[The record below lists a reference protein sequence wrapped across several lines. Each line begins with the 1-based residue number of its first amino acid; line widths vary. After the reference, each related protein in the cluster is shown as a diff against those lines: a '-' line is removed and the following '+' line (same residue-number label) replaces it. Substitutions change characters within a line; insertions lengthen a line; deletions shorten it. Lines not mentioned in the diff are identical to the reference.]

1 MKRWS
6 KLFLVALCGVGLATV
21 SPASAR
27 VDSKKPDESRHYD
40 ARIEFNKGFSA
51 RRSLPTLQAAQTL
64 ARNVPDLAVSYEET
78 TGAVRSLSSNVGYL
92 SEARPGNDALAL
104 ATEYAREN
112 LALLGLE
119 ESDFAGYEVTDSVFS
134 KVTGATHVYLRQTFR
149 GLPVYNTQLHLNV
162 NRDGCLISV
171 NNSFLPGLAR
181 ARGDVEP
188 GLGLPAAVRM
198 AAVHLGIA
206 LAAAPALIG
215 EPEGLARVSSV
226 DNQGISRE
234 PIRGRLMWLPI
245 RAGMLRLVWNFM
257 IHTTDRQHMYDMT
270 VDAMTGKVWTRF
282 DQVAS
287 DSYRVYARPAES
299 PNHVSPLPP
308 SDGRTL
314 LTNPANALASPFGW
328 HDTNG
333 AAGAEFTVTQGN
345 NVQAY
350 TDTDNNNSPDAGSS
364 PSGGAGLN
372 FDFAIALDSAPS
384 AYRPAAV
391 TNLFYINNLIHDVQ
405 YQYGFDEAG
414 GNFQTNNYG
423 HGGLGNDSVQAEAQ
437 DGGGTNNANFG
448 TPADGQRPRMQMYV
462 WTAPTPDRDGDVDNG
477 IIIHEYGHGIS
488 NRLVGGPS
496 NVNCLTNNQ
505 QPGEGLSDWWALAYT
520 GEVGDTGADGRGIG
534 TYALGQ
540 PTTGVGIRTQRYST
554 NPAVN
559 TWTYASING
568 MAIPHGVGSVWA
580 QAAWEVYWK
589 LVDTYGFDPDLY
601 NATGNAGN
609 QRMMLYVNEG
619 LKNTACNPTFTQVRD
634 GILQAAVDNHG
645 GEDVCRM
652 WEAFAAFGLGTNAVS
667 GGANSTSP
675 TNGFNIPASCQGT
688 NQPPVANAG
697 PDQNVT
703 VNTLVTL
710 NGNGSSDPDGG
721 PSPLTYSWAQIGGP
735 SVSLSGASTVSPS
748 FTPTV
753 VGTYV
758 FRLTVNDGAATA
770 TDDVAVN
777 VSGGGGGGAQT
788 AVFDA
793 ALQAPRCATVGSS
806 CDSGAALILGRDGR
820 GPEPNQPNT
829 IADSC
834 ADGTSGT
841 FHSDESNDRLVV
853 STLDG
858 TNFAAGKTVRIDATI
873 WAWTTPSQDKL
884 DLYFAANANSPTWTF
899 LTTLTPAVAGAQTL
913 SATYTLPSGALQAVR
928 AQFRYQGA
936 ASPCTAGG
944 FNDRDD
950 LVFAVTSTPSVTV
963 FEDDFETDKGWTAN
977 PSGTDTATTG
987 QWVRG
992 DPEAT
997 NSSGVKQL
1005 GTTVSGVNDLVTGRL
1020 AGASAGEADIDGGVT
1035 SIRSPAITLP
1045 SGNISLSFSY
1055 YLAHGTNS
1063 SSADFLRISIVGATT
1078 TVVFQE
1084 LGAADND
1091 DAVWAS
1097 TSVSLNAFAGQS
1109 VRILVEAADAST
1121 ASLVEAGIDDVRVT
1135 QQ

>member
-1 MKRWS
+1 
-6 KLFLVALCGVGLATV
+6 
-21 SPASAR
+21 
-27 VDSKKPDESRHYD
+27 
-40 ARIEFNKGFSA
+40 
-51 RRSLPTLQAAQTL
+51 
-64 ARNVPDLAVSYEET
+64 
-78 TGAVRSLSSNVGYL
+78 
-92 SEARPGNDALAL
+92 
-104 ATEYAREN
+104 
-112 LALLGLE
+112 
-119 ESDFAGYEVTDSVFS
+119 
-134 KVTGATHVYLRQTFR
+134 
-149 GLPVYNTQLHLNV
+149 
-162 NRDGCLISV
+162 
-171 NNSFLPGLAR
+171 
-181 ARGDVEP
+181 
-188 GLGLPAAVRM
+188 
-198 AAVHLGIA
+198 
-206 LAAAPALIG
+206 
-215 EPEGLARVSSV
+215 
-226 DNQGISRE
+226 
-234 PIRGRLMWLPI
+234 
-245 RAGMLRLVWNFM
+245 MLRLVWNFM
-257 IHTTDRQHMYDMT
+257 IHTADRQHSYDMT
-270 VDAMTGKVWTRF
+270 VDAMNGKVWTRF

-299 PNHVSPLPP
+299 PNHVSPAPP
-308 SDGRTL
+308 ADGRTL
-314 LTNPANALASPFGW
+314 LTNPADALASPFGW

-333 AAGAEFTVTQGN
+333 AAGAEFTTTQGN

-364 PSGGAGLN
+364 PSGGATLN
-372 FDFAIALDSAPS
+372 FDFAIALGSAPS

-405 YQYGFDEAG
+405 YQYGFDEVA

-423 HGGLGNDSVQAEAQ
+423 RGGAGNDSVMAEAQ

-505 QPGEGLSDWWALAYT
+505 QAGEGLSDWWALAYT
-520 GEVGDTGADGRGIG
+520 GEVGDTGADPRGLG

-540 PTTGVGIRTQRYST
+540 ATNGVGIRTQRYST
-554 NPAVN
+554 DPAVN

-580 QAAWEVYWK
+580 QGAWEVYWK
-589 LVDTYGFDPDLY
+589 LVDAHGFDPNLY
-601 NATGNAGN
+601 NATGDAGN
-609 QRMMLYVNEG
+609 LRMMLYVNEG
-619 LKNTACNPTFTQVRD
+619 LKNTACNPTFTQIRD
-634 GILQAAVDNHG
+634 GILQAAADNHG

-675 TNGFNIPASCQGT
+675 TNGFNIPASCQTG

-697 PDQNVT
+697 PDQNVA

-710 NGNGSSDPDGG
+710 NGGGSRDPDGG
-721 PSPLTYSWAQIGGP
+721 PSPLSFSWAQTAGP
-735 SVSLSGASTVSPS
+735 SVTLSGAGTASPT

-753 VGTYV
+753 VGTYT
-758 FRLTVNDGAATA
+758 FRLTVSDGAATA
-770 TDDVAVN
+770 TDDVTVN
-777 VSGGGGGGAQT
+777 VSGGGGGGGQT

-793 ALQAPRCATVGSS
+793 ALQAPKCATVGSS

-858 TNFAAGKTVRIDATI
+858 TSFAAGKTVRIDATV
-873 WAWTTPSQDKL
+873 WAWTTPSSDKL

-913 SATYTLPSGALQAVR
+913 TATYTLPSGALQAVR
-928 AQFRYQGA
+928 AQMRFQGS
-936 ASPCTAGG
+936 ASPCTAGS

-950 LVFAVTSTPSVTV
+950 LVFAVTSAPVVTV
-963 FEDDFETDKGWTAN
+963 FEDDFETDKGWATN

-987 QWVRG
+987 QWARAV
-992 DPEAT
+992 PQAT

-1005 GTTVSGVNDLVTGRL
+1005 GTTVSGVNDLVTGPL
-1020 AGASAGEADIDGGVT
+1020 AGAAAGDNDIDGGTT

-1045 SGNISLSFSY
+1045 SSGSLSLSFSY
-1055 YLAHGTNS
+1055 YLAHGTNATT
-1063 SSADFLRISIVGATT
+1063 ADFLRVSIVGSTT

-1084 LGAADND
+1084 LGAATND
-1091 DAVWAS
+1091 DAAWAS
-1097 TSVSLNAFAGQS
+1097 TSVSLNAFAGQT
-1109 VRILVEAADAST
+1109 VRILIEAADAST
-1121 ASLVEAGIDDVRVT
+1121 ASLVEAAIDDVKVT